1 MRVFE
6 NKTLKSLYDQESGA
20 VFADMEFRSCDFE
33 SCVLSMAG
41 RPARRSTVRNV
52 RLLHCSQRGC
62 RANCAVF
69 EDVLID
75 DLATNGQLLQ
85 TFGAVFNRTVL
96 RGKIDRLMLSNDV
109 LPSILKDDS
118 ERQQEIE
125 AFRSANAE
133 FYRRVEWALDIST
146 GEFRELDLR
155 GIPGHLVRRDPE
167 TQVLVLRER
176 ALKMEWVGLDFKEN
190 LLPTTLQLFL
200 EGQDSSLV
208 YAAPKRHPKFR
219 RYLDDVKLL
228 RRAGIAEPD

>member
-6 NKTLKSLYDQESGA
+6 KKTLKSLYDQESGA

-52 RLLHCSQRGC
+52 RLLQCSQRGC
-62 RANCAVF
+62 RANCAVI

-109 LPSILKDDS
+109 FPSILMDDS
-118 ERQQEIE
+118 ERQQEID
-125 AFRSANAE
+125 AFKMANAE
-133 FYRRVEWALDIST
+133 FYRGVEWALDISE
-146 GEFRELDLR
+146 GEFNELSIRGVPADL
-155 GIPGHLVRRDPE
+155 IRRDPD
-167 TQVLVLRER
+167 TQMVVTREKAVEGRWRDLDFHDNLWPTALELFLQREEQSIVLVAAKRNARFRQRLEDLR
-176 ALKMEWVGLDFKEN
+176 
-190 LLPTTLQLFL
+190 
-200 EGQDSSLV
+200 
-208 YAAPKRHPKFR
+208 
-219 RYLDDVKLL
+219 LL
-228 RRAGIAEPD
+228 RKAGVAEHD